1 MRIDFNSWRRALLVA
16 TVVLATPALAEADA
30 GVPMIV
36 LVWPGFWLLLLPIV
50 VLEGSVARRVFQMPW
65 KGALKL
71 SAEANLVSTLVG
83 IPLTWLVLFIVE
95 MLAAGG
101 TWVGFQA
108 AGVSELPK
116 WAEYMLMLLSAP
128 WVGGEEPW
136 IVPAAA
142 IWLSVFFFLTS
153 VWIERRVVARRTS
166 LPATQVRTW
175 SWQANILSY
184 IVIEVLMLG
193 LLAWTLLS

>member
-1 MRIDFNSWRRALLVA
+1 
-16 TVVLATPALAEADA
+16 
-30 GVPMIV
+30 
-36 LVWPGFWLLLLPIV
+36 
-50 VLEGSVARRVFQMPW
+50 
-65 KGALKL
+65 
-71 SAEANLVSTLVG
+71 
-83 IPLTWLVLFIVE
+83 
-95 MLAAGG
+95 
-101 TWVGFQA
+101 
-108 AGVSELPK
+108 
-116 WAEYMLMLLSAP
+116 
-128 WVGGEEPW
+128 
-136 IVPAAA
+136 VPAAA